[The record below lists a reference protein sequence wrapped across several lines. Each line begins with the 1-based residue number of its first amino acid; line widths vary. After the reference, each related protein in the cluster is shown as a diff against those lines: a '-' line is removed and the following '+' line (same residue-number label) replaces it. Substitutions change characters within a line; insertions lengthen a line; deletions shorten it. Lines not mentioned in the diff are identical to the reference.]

1 LHGRPVGRRRAIAR
15 WWQDEG
21 CAAYPHTDRLLLLAD
36 GGGSNGYRPRAW
48 KQQLQTAF
56 CDRFGLTVEVCH
68 YPTGCSKWNPIEHR
82 LFSHISINWA
92 GRPLRTMDTML
103 ASLRGTTTETGLTV
117 QAVRLTAKY
126 PQGQKVSPAM
136 MKQLNIDHDQTCPRW
151 NYRIHPR
158 PLPLDAAPAH
168 PPDQELVA

>member
-1 LHGRPVGRRRAIAR
+1 V
-15 WWQDEG
+15 
-21 CAAYPHTDRLLLLAD
+21 CN
-36 GGGSNGYRPRAW
+36 GSRPRAW
-48 KQQLQTAF
+48 KQQLQTAL

-82 LFSHISINWA
+82 LFSHISSNWA